1 MDTPIIVREPKSVVV
16 EPIDLWAM
24 QKAIK
29 YNTFMLD
36 PRTMKPIFPS
46 TAETTNGG
54 VIPVHTSW
62 KLRRKVN
69 ALLGRFA
76 AEHLTHAL
84 LPLDYDECWYID
96 NVISAEAYK
105 SATTLL
111 QQVFQCI
118 WEHENYLP
126 LQTSVMNDAMTGAD
140 AKFDINALI
149 EYLGQVD
156 VSHDGW
162 FKGRRGNAPEAGDEG
177 VPEA

>member
-1 MDTPIIVREPKSVVV
+1 MSEQDTGKGKDVVREPKTVVV
-16 EPIDLWAM
+16 EAIDLWAM

-36 PRTMKPIFPS
+36 PRNMQPVFPS
-46 TAETTNGG
+46 TAEKTNGG

-76 AEHLTHAL
+76 AEGLQKAL

-105 SATTLL
+105 QAQFLL
-111 QQVFQCI
+111 LQVFQCI
-118 WEHENYLP
+118 WEHENYLS
-126 LQTSVMNDAMTGAD
+126 LQTSTMNQGIEGAD
-140 AKFDINALI
+140 GKFDYNALV
-149 EYLGQVD
+149 EYLNTPG
-156 VSHDGW
+156 VSRDGW
-162 FKGRRGNAPEAGDEG
+162 FPKKNEG
-177 VPEA
+177 PDGTNV